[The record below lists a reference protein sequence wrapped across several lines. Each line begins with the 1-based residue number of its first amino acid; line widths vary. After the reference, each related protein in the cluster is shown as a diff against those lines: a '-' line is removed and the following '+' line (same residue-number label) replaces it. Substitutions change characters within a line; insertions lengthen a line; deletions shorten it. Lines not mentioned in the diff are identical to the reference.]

1 MSNEN
6 DLQSQKEFYA
16 SRTHAHLQP
25 REDDAYSTKLVSRL
39 VESAGIRSDARVLEV
54 GAGFGRFTFELLE
67 HCDSVVALDLSES
80 ALGVLANARDDRG
93 IAKERCR
100 PLCGDVQSLDLWKEE
115 EPFDHIIGFFI
126 LHHLPDYRAA
136 IARLAPG
143 LLPGGHMVFVEP
155 NRRNPLY
162 AAQVACCPDMSWANE
177 KGMFR
182 LSGRSVER
190 AYQEAGL
197 MPQPTRRFGFFPP
210 QVVNRFPSARRFES
224 GIERMRLFE
233 PMLPFLLLSAQAS
246 RSTPEGG
253 T

>member
-1 MSNEN
+1 MSKKSDIE
-6 DLQSQKEFYA
+6 SQQKFYA

-25 REDDAYSTKLVSRL
+25 RADDAYSANLVSRL
-39 VESAGIRSDARVLEV
+39 VKSARIRSDARVLEI

-80 ALGVLANARDDRG
+80 ALAVLMNARDDRG
-93 IAKERCR
+93 IAEERCR
-100 PLCGDVQSLDLWKEE
+100 PLCGDVQSLNLWEQE
-115 EPFDHIIGFFI
+115 EPFDHIVGFFI

-136 IARLAPG
+136 ISRLSRC
-143 LLPGGHMVFVEP
+143 LLPGGHMAFVEP

-162 AAQVACCPDMSWANE
+162 AAQVACCPDMSWAGE

-190 AYQEAGL
+190 AYREAGL
-197 MPQPTRRFGFFPP
+197 APQTTRRFGFFPP
-210 QVVNRFPSARRFES
+210 QIVNRFPSARRFES
-224 GIERMRLFE
+224 GIERMKLFE

-246 RSTPEGG
+246 GSAPEGG
-253 T
+253 A